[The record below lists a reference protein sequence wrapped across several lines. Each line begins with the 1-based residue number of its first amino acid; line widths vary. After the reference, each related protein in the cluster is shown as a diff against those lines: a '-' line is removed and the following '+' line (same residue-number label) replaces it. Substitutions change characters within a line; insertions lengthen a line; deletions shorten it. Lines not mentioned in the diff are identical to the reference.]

1 MVCGEH
7 VDYGLITIIISDAN
21 KQPEFEQNGKWKAIC
36 NSEFFH
42 FIVLSGNQ
50 MEKLTSGSL
59 HAIKHQVVANS
70 SQERLS
76 FSLFLDML
84 E

>member
-1 MVCGEH
+1 M
-7 VDYGLITIIISDAN
+7 DYGLLTIIISDAN
-21 KQPEFEQNGKWKAIC
+21 KQLEFEQNGKWKAIC

-42 FIVLSGNQ
+42 FIVLTGNQ
-50 MEKLTSGSL
+50 MEELTSGSL
-59 HAIKHQVVANS
+59 RPIKHQVIGNS